1 MYLLD
6 TNTLSELRKR
16 RSGKISAAVEA
27 WAGSVDQADMYLSV
41 ITIMEIELGIA
52 LLERRDP
59 RQAGML
65 RLWLHDKVMPAFA
78 GRILSIDTMIAP
90 FAALRAVARSG
101 HQERTRRLD
110 RRDGSR
116 TRPDDRDPQCRRLC
130 RHRCDAARSVD
141 VQRRPLM
148 KRSKLCGSGPFAVA
162 I

>member
-16 RSGKISAAVEA
+16 RSGKIRAAVEA

-78 GRILSIDTMIAP
+78 GRILSIDATI
-90 FAALRAVARSG
+90 ALRCARLHVPDTKSERDAWIAATGLVHDLTIVTRNVADFAG
-101 HQERTRRLD
+101 TGVTLLD
-110 RRDGSR
+110 PWTFNVG
-116 TRPDDRDPQCRRLC
+116 L
-130 RHRCDAARSVD
+130 
-141 VQRRPLM
+141 
-148 KRSKLCGSGPFAVA
+148 
-162 I
+162 